1 MTPTLGM
8 VVLREAAIS
17 AFMPEPFYTVQITVN
32 DFAASS
38 ERFKEK
44 TDAES
49 CRKACQE
56 AETATVCK
64 VERREKSE
72 KSPASMT

>member
-17 AFMPEPFYTVQITVN
+17 AFVPEPFYTVQLTVN
-32 DFAASS
+32 NFTVSS

-44 TDAES
+44 MDAEL

-56 AETATVCK
+56 AGTATVCK

-72 KSPASMT
+72 KPRCV